1 MWSGLLAVLLG
12 AMSGSILAV
21 APPADIGHT
30 DRLFPLMAGA
40 GWTYFAINIDN
51 CRLFLF
57 HF

>member
-21 APPADIGHT
+21 APPADLGQT
-30 DRLFPLMAGA
+30 DRLFSLPIGA
-40 GWTYFAINIDN
+40 VCAYVVINIDN

>member
-21 APPADIGHT
+21 APPADLGHT
-30 DRLFPLMAGA
+30 KRLPSLPTGA
-40 GWTYFAINIDN
+40 VWNYVAINIDN
-51 CRLFLF
+51 RRLFLF

>member
-1 MWSGLLAVLLG
+1 MLLE

-21 APPADIGHT
+21 APPADLGHKY
-30 DRLFPLMAGA
+30 RLFSLPIGVVLA
-40 GWTYFAINIDN
+40 YLVINIDN